1 MESVKLP
8 PLKDQVAGAL
18 RQEIFARH
26 LEDGQE
32 LAQEEIARTLGVSRI
47 PVREAFLMLE
57 SEGLL
62 ERLPNRHVRVV
73 GLTAERLRQ
82 NFAVLAALEG
92 ELAALALPVLQGKT
106 LPPPQE
112 DRAFH
117 HQFGQ
122 VLGNH
127 MLCQLY
133 TTQRQILFEG
143 VTPPRDD
150 ARTPLNSLIAQTIR
164 SGTHPRPVI
173 RHYYE
178 ILAEK
183 AIKELGL

>member
-1 MESVKLP
+1 
-8 PLKDQVAGAL
+8 
-18 RQEIFARH
+18 
-26 LEDGQE
+26 
-32 LAQEEIARTLGVSRI
+32 
-47 PVREAFLMLE
+47 
-57 SEGLL
+57 
-62 ERLPNRHVRVV
+62 
-73 GLTAERLRQ
+73 
-82 NFAVLAALEG
+82 
-92 ELAALALPVLQGKT
+92 
-106 LPPPQE
+106 
-112 DRAFH
+112 
-117 HQFGQ
+117 
-122 VLGNH
+122 

-164 SGTHPRPVI
+164 SGTDPRPVI

>member
-1 MESVKLP
+1 M
-8 PLKDQVAGAL
+8 AL
-18 RQEIFARH
+18 REEIFARH

-92 ELAALALPVLQGKT
+92 ALAALALPVLQGKT

-164 SGTHPRPVI
+164 SGTDPRPVI